1 MRQIRNG
8 PARDAVGRYSMTNRR
23 NAFLNRRSTL
33 AVLGGGAVAGWAA
46 QQNLRAAS
54 TCLTLAAP
62 QTEGPYWVEE
72 NLNRSDIR
80 SDPSTG
86 TVYPGVLLN
95 LAIALQEVST
105 CTPLAGARVDIWHCS
120 ASGTY
125 SDEAVQNTTGKKFL
139 RGYQVSDDNGNVNF
153 TTIYPGWYSG
163 RTVHIHVRVRTY
175 SGSTVLGEFTA
186 QFFFDDS
193 ITDQVFA
200 QSPYNTRGTRDTRNA
215 NDMVLTGTSGGAV
228 LYLSL
233 TQTATGYAAA
243 VSIGVNLQ
251 TAAVTKPVISAG
263 GVVSAASFQAGIA
276 PGAWT
281 SIFGQNL
288 AATTLSLMAADLV
301 NSTMPTSLGGV
312 SVSID
317 GKPAFVDYV
326 SPTLIN
332 VQAPADGN
340 TGSVAVT
347 VTNASGT
354 SDAATATLAA
364 MQPAFFAS
372 NGYVAAVSSSGE
384 VISPSTPAKVG
395 DQISLYGNGFGAT
408 SPSVAPGLVLETA
421 AALTNS
427 VVITIG
433 GVQVV
438 TSFAGLSSTGLYQ
451 LNVIVPN
458 LADGDHAVLAM
469 IGGLQTQSGVLL
481 RVKN

>member
-1 MRQIRNG
+1 
-8 PARDAVGRYSMTNRR
+8 MTNR
-23 NAFLNRRSTL
+23 NNLFLDRRRTL
-33 AVLGGGAVAGWAA
+33 AVLSGGAVAGWAV
-46 QQNLRAAS
+46 QQNLKAAT

-86 TVYPGVLLN
+86 TVYPGALLN
-95 LAIALQEVST
+95 LAIGLQEVST
-105 CTPLAGARVDIWHCS
+105 CTPLAGARVDIWHCN

-125 SDEAVQNTTGKKFL
+125 SDESVQNTSGKKFL
-139 RGYQVSDDNGNVNF
+139 RGYQISDDSGNVTF

-175 SGSTVLGEFTA
+175 SGSAVLGEFTA

-193 ITDQVFA
+193 ITDQVFT

-215 NDMVLTGTSGGAV
+215 NDMVLTGTSGGSV

-233 TQTATGYAAA
+233 TQNSAGYSAA

-251 TAAVTKPVISAG
+251 TVAVSKPAITSG

-288 AATTLSLMAADLV
+288 AATAYGLTAADLV
-301 NSTMPTSLGGV
+301 NSTMPTTLGGV

-317 GKPAFVDYV
+317 GKPAFIDYI

-332 VQAPADGN
+332 VQAPADVN

-354 SDAATATLAA
+354 SDAATATLAG
-364 MQPAFFAS
+364 MQPAFFTS
-372 NGYVAAVSSSGE
+372 SGYVAAVASSG
-384 VISPSTPAKVG
+384 VVVTPSAPAKVG
-395 DQISLYGNGFGAT
+395 DQISLYGNGFGVT
-408 SPSVAPGLVLETA
+408 NPSIAPGLVLETA
-421 AALTNS
+421 APLTSS

-433 GVQVV
+433 GIQVEA
-438 TSFAGLSSTGLYQ
+438 SFAGLSSTGLYQ
-451 LNVIVPN
+451 FNLIVPN
-458 LADGDHAVLAM
+458 LADGDHAVMAM

-481 RVKN
+481 GLRN

>member
-1 MRQIRNG
+1 
-8 PARDAVGRYSMTNRR
+8 MTNF
-23 NAFLNRRSTL
+23 FLNRRRTL
-33 AVLGGGAVAGWAA
+33 AVLGGGAMATRQG
-46 QQNLRAAS
+46 LRAAS

-86 TVYPGVLLN
+86 TVYPGVLLT
-95 LAIALQEVST
+95 LAISLQEVSS

-120 ASGTY
+120 ATGTY
-125 SDEAVQNTTGKKFL
+125 SDEAVQSTSGKKFL

-153 TTIYPGWYSG
+153 ITIYPGWYSG

-186 QFFFDDS
+186 QFFFDDT
-193 ITDQVFA
+193 ITDQVFT
-200 QSPYNTRGTRDTRNA
+200 QSPYNARGTRDTRNT
-215 NDMVLTGTSGGAV
+215 NDMVLTGTSGGSV
-228 LYLSL
+228 LYPGL
-233 TQTATGYAAA
+233 TQTPTGYAATA
-243 VSIGVNLQ
+243 SIGVNLQ
-251 TAAVTKPVISAG
+251 TSAVSKPVISAG
-263 GVVSAASFQAGIA
+263 GVVNAASFQAGIA

-288 AATTLSLMAADLV
+288 AATTLGLSASDLA
-301 NSTMPTSLGGV
+301 NNTMPTSLGGV

-317 GKPAFVDYV
+317 GKPAFLDYV
-326 SPTLIN
+326 SPALIN
-332 VQAPADGN
+332 VQAPADAN
-340 TGSVAVT
+340 TGSVAVA

-364 MQPAFFAS
+364 MQPAFFTS
-372 NGYVAAVSSSGE
+372 NGYVAAVSSSGA
-384 VISPSTPAKVG
+384 VISSSAPAKID

-421 AALTNS
+421 AALINS

-433 GVQVV
+433 GVQVE

-451 LNVIVPN
+451 FNVIVPS

-481 RVKN
+481 SVSN